1 LNSDNAALLKR
12 QENLKIE
19 RNKRR
24 RQNYLNKKKFD
35 SDDKRDIKKSYD
47 KKRYTGFS
55 TSQKIK
61 KTQSDRV
68 ENLSAKRLQK
78 KRESDRMDNCS
89 PERLQKKRESNRID
103 NFSPERLQNKRESNR
118 IENFKFKTVSQLW
131 DWDNPCT
138 SCGCIWLQS
147 TNLTSRTR
155 CCMKGRAL
163 TTESWFPQ
171 LKPIPTFLK
180 DIAIPNVKFFSGQ
193 SAYYNN
199 ILCIGS
205 TGVDNGKSN
214 GFEKIKGNHAVRLN
228 GKTYHFLGNKGTA
241 NIKGGLKY
249 FTYDLLHQV
258 TEHAKSVS
266 SKKNDLQ
273 VKTLKILFRG
283 LQRTNVLVKVLQ

>member
-1 LNSDNAALLKR
+1 MNSDNAALLKR

-24 RQNYLNKKKFD
+24 RQNYLNKKKND
-35 SDDKRDIKKSYD
+35 SDDKRDIKKGYD
-47 KKRYTGFS
+47 KKRYKGFS
-55 TSQKIK
+55 TIQKIK

-68 ENLSAKRLQK
+68 ENLSAERLQN
-78 KRESDRMDNCS
+78 KRESD
-89 PERLQKKRESNRID
+89 RID
-103 NFSPERLQNKRESNR
+103 NFSPERLQSKRESNR
-118 IENFKFKTVSQLW
+118 IENVKFKTVSQLW

-138 SCGCIWLQS
+138 SCGCIWLHS
-147 TNLTSRTR
+147 TNLISRTR

-163 TTESWFPQ
+163 TESWFPQ

-205 TGVDNGKSN
+205 TGVDNGKTN
-214 GFEKIKGNHAVRLN
+214 GFEKIQGNHAVRLN

-249 FTYDLLHQV
+249 FTYDSLHQA

-283 LQRTNVLVKVLQ
+283 LQRTNVLVKVLKY

>member
-1 LNSDNAALLKR
+1 
-12 QENLKIE
+12 
-19 RNKRR
+19 
-24 RQNYLNKKKFD
+24 
-35 SDDKRDIKKSYD
+35 
-47 KKRYTGFS
+47 
-55 TSQKIK
+55 
-61 KTQSDRV
+61 
-68 ENLSAKRLQK
+68 
-78 KRESDRMDNCS
+78 
-89 PERLQKKRESNRID
+89 
-103 NFSPERLQNKRESNR
+103 
-118 IENFKFKTVSQLW
+118 
-131 DWDNPCT
+131 
-138 SCGCIWLQS
+138 
-147 TNLTSRTR
+147 
-155 CCMKGRAL
+155 MKGRAL

-249 FTYDLLHQV
+249 FTYDSLHQA